1 MTRILLIEDDSA
13 LRWFLYHNL
22 IKEGYVVYDAVHGAD
37 GLLQLRKNPVDLVI
51 TDMLMP
57 EMDGVETIQQVRQSF
72 PDVKIIA
79 ISGGGLASP
88 DHYLKIARN
97 LGAGKTLKKPFSFP
111 ELLRAIHEL
120 RPPPPPPASRPPVS
134 PPPG

>member
-13 LRWFLYHNL
+13 LRWFLCHNL
-22 IKEGYVVYDAVHGAD
+22 IREGYVVYDAVHGAD
-37 GLLQLRKNPVDLVI
+37 GLSQLRKNPVDLVI

-57 EMDGVETIQQVRQSF
+57 EMDGVETIQQLRQSF
-72 PDVKIIA
+72 PGVKIIA

-97 LGAGKTLKKPFSFP
+97 LGAGKTLKKPFTFP
-111 ELLRAIHEL
+111 ELLGAIHEL
-120 RPPPPPPASRPPVS
+120 RPPPSPPASRPPVS